1 MSGKYFAVGTFVWI
15 ASVFLRAVGVDVV
28 LYYQSVLEQSQ
39 LLLGVLP
46 VAASVQHFFAV
57 AVAFVLVPVLVLAPV
72 EPAVLFVALAAEVVV
87 VAFVGLFVDA
97 VVVELAAE
105 LAVELD
111 AVELVAAAV
120 ELAAAAAELVV
131 VAAVNASGVVA
142 LFAVVV
148 AFDYF
153 RAKVHC

>member
-105 LAVELD
+105 LAVELV
-111 AVELVAAAV
+111 AAAAV
-120 ELAAAAAELVV
+120 ELAAAAELVV

>member
-1 MSGKYFAVGTFVWI
+1 MSGKYFAVGTCGWIDFVI
-15 ASVFLRAVGVDVV
+15 ASVFPRAVGVDVL
-28 LYYQSVLEQSQ
+28 LYYQSALEQSQ

-46 VAASVQHFFAV
+46 VAASVQHFFV
-57 AVAFVLVPVLVLAPV
+57 VAFVPVPVLVLAPV

-97 VVVELAAE
+97 VAAE

-111 AVELVAAAV
+111 AV

-131 VAAVNASGVVA
+131 VAAELELVVAANASGVVA
-142 LFAVVV
+142 SFAVVV
-148 AFDYF
+148 AFDYSQ
-153 RAKVHC
+153 AKVHY